1 MELANNIVDGPT
13 FGNMMTK
20 TMLAQEWSMSIEQ
33 VIEAEAQAQAICM
46 QTGDFKELMKLLL
59 LKKNR
64 NFKEINRKFNVRT
77 KRPYRYVLLAII
89 YQKNLFNQIFY

>member
-1 MELANNIVDGPT
+1 MELAGKIVDGPT

-46 QTGDFKELMKLLL
+46 QTGDFKRAYEAFIV
-59 LKKNR
+59 KK
-64 NFKEINRKFNVRT
+64 KPKFEGN
-77 KRPYRYVLLAII
+77 
-89 YQKNLFNQIFY
+89 